1 MAGCRDALW
10 AAETTRLQLLY
21 QTDLRA
27 CRGRPS
33 LLSLSLSPPLS
44 LKPSFLFFFF
54 TATMDSPPH
63 AMAPYLTGCAGDA
76 ELVTDEEQLA
86 LKDLLEN
93 GTAEQKLEFLFKL

>member
-1 MAGCRDALW
+1 
-10 AAETTRLQLLY
+10 
-21 QTDLRA
+21 
-27 CRGRPS
+27 
-33 LLSLSLSPPLS
+33 
-44 LKPSFLFFFF
+44 
-54 TATMDSPPH
+54 MDSPPH